1 MRHASDLLIGPA
13 AGQWIGAIPADMQ
26 MSEREARS
34 GAPTD
39 WREIERTTLRE
50 VLMGA
55 QDNLTNVMA
64 VVLGVAV
71 GAGRADLVAL
81 AGLAAGVA
89 ESISMAGVL
98 YTSTR
103 AERDLAHARG
113 APGPLLEP
121 WQAGAV
127 CFVAA
132 LIAGIV
138 PLAPFAVLALRQAL
152 ALSFGLSI
160 VALFALGSWTATV
173 TGRSWRAEGLRLVFI
188 AGAAAIA
195 AAAIGAVLRVS

>member
-1 MRHASDLLIGPA
+1 
-13 AGQWIGAIPADMQ
+13 MQ
-26 MSEREARS
+26 MTETSASSRRA
-34 GAPTD
+34 TD

-55 QDNLTNVMA
+55 QDNLTNVLA

-71 GAGRADLVAL
+71 GAGRAELVAL
-81 AGLAAGVA
+81 AGLAAGIA

-103 AERDLAHARG
+103 AERDLAQAGESVR
-113 APGPLLEP
+113 PRLEP

-132 LIAGIV
+132 LIAGLV
-138 PLAPFAVLALRQAL
+138 PLAPFAVLELGPAL
-152 ALSFGLSI
+152 ALALVLS
-160 VALFALGSWTATV
+160 VSALFGLGSWTATV
-173 TGRSWRAEGLRLVFI
+173 TGRKWREEGLRLVLI
-188 AGAAAIA
+188 AGAAATA
-195 AAAIGAVLRVS
+195 AAAIGALLRVD